1 MGKRETGGE
10 VECLVLQPIG
20 KNQAHCLIRSGAKKA
35 GLTFRIQDWASAKV
49 ISLAEDIAGVFLV
62 EFSFERVSGID
73 ELLEKAGSLPL
84 PPYIHRKADLL
95 DQERYQTIYARAKGS
110 VAAPTAGLHF
120 TPSLL
125 AKIRELGVEI
135 AFVTLQVGIGTF
147 RPITADK
154 VEDHVMHEEPYI
166 VPQDTIQKIKQTKSN
181 GGRVIAVGTTS
192 VRSLEAM
199 AREINGHFP
208 VDNFESKTNLFIK
221 PGSNF
226 LLVDCMITNFHQPKS
241 SLIVMVSAFA
251 GTDKI
256 KFAYQE
262 AIQKRYR
269 FNSYGDAMF
278 IR

>member
-1 MGKRETGGE
+1 
-10 VECLVLQPIG
+10 
-20 KNQAHCLIRSGAKKA
+20 
-35 GLTFRIQDWASAKV
+35 
-49 ISLAEDIAGVFLV
+49 
-62 EFSFERVSGID
+62 
-73 ELLEKAGSLPL
+73 
-84 PPYIHRKADLL
+84 
-95 DQERYQTIYARAKGS
+95 
-110 VAAPTAGLHF
+110 
-120 TPSLL
+120 
-125 AKIRELGVEI
+125 
-135 AFVTLQVGIGTF
+135 
-147 RPITADK
+147 
-154 VEDHVMHEEPYI
+154 

-269 FNSYGDAMF
+269 FHSYGDAMF
-278 IR
+278 IG